1 MPTRRVTRQIAAVA
15 AALASAS
22 ALAACG
28 ATEAEEPHREGLA
41 LPLEGI
47 TYNVFITRQLNLE
60 DVEDA
65 GYTEG
70 LRGAPPGTSY
80 YGVFLEACNISD
92 EPLDTAET
100 FRIVDTAGN
109 EFEPLELEPS
119 NPFAY
124 QSVSL
129 EPEECLP
136 AEGSVASAAPTA
148 GALLV
153 FEVPL
158 ESVENRPLELEVLQ
172 GLDTASG
179 EPTELV
185 FELDI

>member
-1 MPTRRVTRQIAAVA
+1 MPTRPLARLLACASAVA
-15 AALASAS
+15 AAS

-60 DVEDA
+60 DAEDQ

-70 LRGAPPGTSY
+70 VSQAPPGSTY
-80 YGVFLEACNISD
+80 YGVFLEACNVSE
-92 EPLDTAET
+92 EPLET
-100 FRIVDTAGN
+100 TDSFHITDTAGN
-109 EFEPLELEPS
+109 EFEPLEVEPQ

-124 QSVSL
+124 EPVTL
-129 EPEECLP
+129 EPDECIP
-136 AEGSVASAAPTA
+136 AEGSVASAAPTS
-148 GALLV
+148 GALLI

-158 ESVENRPLELEVLQ
+158 ESVENRPLELEVLD
-172 GLDTASG
+172 GFNAAEG
-179 EPTELV
+179 EPESLA